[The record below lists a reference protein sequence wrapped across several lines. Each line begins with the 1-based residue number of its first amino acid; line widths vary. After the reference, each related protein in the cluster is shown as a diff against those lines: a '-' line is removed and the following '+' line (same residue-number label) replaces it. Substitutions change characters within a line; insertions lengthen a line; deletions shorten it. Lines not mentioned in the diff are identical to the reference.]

1 MPLPTT
7 LKELQAICEQRGL
20 KYKGKNKE
28 TLKTMLS
35 ADITIVDVV
44 NDDENQNI
52 DSLKLKELKDLCGKK
67 GLSKTGNKEEL
78 VRRIRSADAEKESEI
93 PVVEWRKR
101 GRTIESHQRS
111 GIV

>member
-28 TLKTMLS
+28 TLKTMLF
-35 ADITIVDVV
+35 ADITIVDIV

-78 VRRIRSADAEKESEI
+78 VR
-93 PVVEWRKR
+93 
-101 GRTIESHQRS
+101 
-111 GIV
+111 

>member
-44 NDDENQNI
+44 NDDEI
-52 DSLKLKELKDLCGKK
+52 VIRKIV
-67 GLSKTGNKEEL
+67 TF
-78 VRRIRSADAEKESEI
+78 VRTHT
-93 PVVEWRKR
+93 RK
-101 GRTIESHQRS
+101 
-111 GIV
+111 

>member
-44 NDDENQNI
+44 SDDEI
-52 DSLKLKELKDLCGKK
+52 
-67 GLSKTGNKEEL
+67 
-78 VRRIRSADAEKESEI
+78 VM
-93 PVVEWRKR
+93 RKFATFVMMHTR
-101 GRTIESHQRS
+101 K
-111 GIV
+111 

>member
-1 MPLPTT
+1 MPLPVT

-44 NDDENQNI
+44 NDDEI
-52 DSLKLKELKDLCGKK
+52 VIRKIV
-67 GLSKTGNKEEL
+67 TF
-78 VRRIRSADAEKESEI
+78 VRTHT
-93 PVVEWRKR
+93 RK
-101 GRTIESHQRS
+101 
-111 GIV
+111 

>member
-44 NDDENQNI
+44 NDDEI
-52 DSLKLKELKDLCGKK
+52 VIRKIVTFVMTHTRKIKL
-67 GLSKTGNKEEL
+67 
-78 VRRIRSADAEKESEI
+78 
-93 PVVEWRKR
+93 
-101 GRTIESHQRS
+101 H
-111 GIV
+111 GIT

>member
-1 MPLPTT
+1 MPLPAT

-44 NDDENQNI
+44 NDDDEI
-52 DSLKLKELKDLCGKK
+52 VIRKIV
-67 GLSKTGNKEEL
+67 TF
-78 VRRIRSADAEKESEI
+78 VRTHT
-93 PVVEWRKR
+93 RK
-101 GRTIESHQRS
+101 
-111 GIV
+111 

>member
-1 MPLPTT
+1 MPLPAT

-44 NDDENQNI
+44 NDNEI
-52 DSLKLKELKDLCGKK
+52 
-67 GLSKTGNKEEL
+67 
-78 VRRIRSADAEKESEI
+78 VIRKF
-93 PVVEWRKR
+93 VTFVMTHTRK
-101 GRTIESHQRS
+101 
-111 GIV
+111 

>member
-44 NDDENQNI
+44 NDDEI
-52 DSLKLKELKDLCGKK
+52 
-67 GLSKTGNKEEL
+67 
-78 VRRIRSADAEKESEI
+78 VIRKI
-93 PVVEWRKR
+93 VTFVMTHTRK
-101 GRTIESHQRS
+101 
-111 GIV
+111 